1 MPCYPALALLLGSAM
16 ALGGDWIRRGTRV
29 LCAIALFAAI
39 TTFGIF
45 VAVRHVPAPGDI
57 SQALSSH
64 PSAYTLSLGHMMDLT
79 FDSFAYLRP
88 PLLVASLAFLLG
100 ALGTFRWL
108 GQKAF
113 LAAALMM
120 VLFFHAARVALVVF
134 DPFLGSRPL
143 AEAILKCPPGTLIN
157 NKGYYSF
164 SSVTFY
170 TNRDALILNGHFFN
184 LEYGSYAPHAPDVFI
199 DDAKFQQ
206 RWSEPQRYYLLAY
219 ADRMSEFEQLVG
231 REHLTVVASRGGKL
245 VLTNH
250 PLETARMNTL
260 ARPE

>member
-16 ALGGDWIRRGTRV
+16 AVGGDWIRRGTRV
-29 LCAIALFAAI
+29 LCAIAILAAI
-39 TTFGIF
+39 TTAGIC

-64 PSAYTLSLGHMMDLT
+64 PSAYTLSLGHMLDLT
-79 FDSFAYLRP
+79 FDSFAYLRV
-88 PLLVASLAFLLG
+88 PLVVASLAFFIG

-120 VLFFHAARVALVVF
+120 VVFFHAARLALVVF

-143 AEAILKCPPGTLIN
+143 AEAILKLPPGTLIN

-184 LEYGSYAPHAPDVFI
+184 LEYGSYAPNAPDVFI
-199 DDAKFQQ
+199 DNGKFQQ
-206 RWSEPQRYYLLAY
+206 RWREPQRYYLLAY
-219 ADRMSEFEQLVG
+219 ADRLDEFEKLVG
-231 REHLTVVASRGGKL
+231 REHLAVVASSGGKL

-250 PLETARMNTL
+250 PLETA
-260 ARPE
+260 ARSIRSP